1 MNPRMNF
8 RQATFETLKALLAFQ
23 NPGEEQP
30 LRTITVRTDDDQRT
44 ADQSVPRPKST

>member
-1 MNPRMNF
+1 MNHRMNF

-30 LRTITVRTDDDQRT
+30 LRIIPVRDDDERT